1 MCCPEVWLGISDLP
15 FGGLEI
21 MENPHK
27 HLVPQFLPLQS
38 EKKKVS
44 PVNLI

>member
-1 MCCPEVWLGISDLP
+1 
-15 FGGLEI
+15 

-44 PVNLI
+44 PVNLIWQLNMTNWKEVYKVI